1 VRHDHRIP
9 VMPDHLTAPDHESM
23 ADDPVL
29 YQIRVNGHLGP
40 TLLMAFPALVPQ
52 QQGAETVLTGLLPDA
67 AALYG
72 VLAEVEALGLDL
84 LEVRKVRPRRRH
96 GPGVA

>member
-1 VRHDHRIP
+1 MP
-9 VMPDHLTAPDHESM
+9 VHLTAPEHHSM
-23 ADDPVL
+23 GDEPVL

-40 TLLMAFPALVPQ
+40 TLLMAFPALVPR

-84 LEVRKVRPRRRH
+84 LEVRKVGPGRHH
-96 GPGVA
+96 GPGFA

>member
-1 VRHDHRIP
+1 MRA
-9 VMPDHLTAPDHESM
+9 HLTAPDHEPM
-23 ADDPVL
+23 GDDPVL

-40 TLLMAFPALVPQ
+40 TLLSAFPALVSQ

-72 VLAEVEALGLDL
+72 VLAEIEALG
-84 LEVRKVRPRRRH
+84 LEVRKVRPRRH
-96 GPGVA
+96 EDPGCA